1 MRSTWAPMEN
11 PWGTLKKNNTFPIK
25 HGNQLRAPFH
35 SMSTGHYDILWW
47 LWWAFVTCSYWNLSY
62 QHLSPSPT
70 PPKNGSSTVILHDT
84 SSIQFSSFRR
94 FQAHSH
100 SISPGSILNLRHLHG
115 LFHVANFHFGNFLH
129 DFDVFHL
136 WHLHDIVMDRLQDHR
151 HLFGHQPDRQIAT
164 VGSKPWGFN
173 IHHWNTR
180 TGVFW
185 SVI

>member
-1 MRSTWAPMEN
+1 MGINSELHFIPC
-11 PWGTLKKNNTFPIK
+11 
-25 HGNQLRAPFH
+25 LRATMIY
-35 SMSTGHYDILWW
+35 SDDYDGP
-47 LWWAFVTCSYWNLSY
+47 LSHVPIGTSLTNTY
-62 QHLSPSPT
+62 HHLL
-70 PPKNGSSTVILHDT
+70 PPQKTALLHDT

-173 IHHWNTR
+173 IHH
-180 TGVFW
+180 
-185 SVI
+185 